1 MEVKKFILGTGNM
14 SRRTYTVQL
23 TGIEQKLYV
32 GCQLSGWSGN
42 YAAGRSFEIYNLSV
56 TF

>member
-1 MEVKKFILGTGNM
+1 M